1 MSRRWT
7 ALGLLTVAVLL
18 IGVDGTVLALATP
31 FIGNDLGSNATGML
45 WVADIYSFVLAGLLV
60 TMGSLGDRVGHKKL
74 LLWGVVGFGAMSL
87 ATAYAPSVGLLI
99 GARALLG
106 VAGAT
111 LAPSTLALIRG
122 LFSQPRQRTVAI
134 GIWAAGF
141 SAGSALG
148 PVIGGLLLDHFWWGS
163 VFLIN
168 VPVAVVLVVGG
179 IALLPE
185 LPNPNPG
192 PWDLPSAAL
201 SLVGV
206 LGLVYAVKEGAAGG
220 FGAATVIAGMAGV
233 VALALFVRRQLRLTT
248 PLIDLRLFRNTV
260 FSVVVIS
267 NLFVVLG
274 LSGVVFFL
282 SQFFQLVDGYPPIR
296 AGLAEL
302 PAAVAA
308 MTFGVLAVAAVRVWS
323 RRAVLATGLALV
335 GTGLASL
342 TAVDRSTAY
351 PQLAITLFVV
361 GAGLGLAYT
370 VANDIILASVAPQRA
385 GAAAA
390 ISETAYELG
399 MALGIA
405 VLGSIVACVYRG
417 LAIPPG
423 IDGAAARQ
431 ARETLGGA
439 HQVAAS
445 LPAPQAHDLLAA
457 SANAFTDGLAAAA
470 AVGSVLLLVSA
481 AAVWLL
487 LKPRQPDR
495 VSPCSKLNTLSGSYV
510 ALIVRKRS
518 TLGPQ

>member
-1 MSRRWT
+1 
-7 ALGLLTVAVLL
+7 
-18 IGVDGTVLALATP
+18 
-31 FIGNDLGSNATGML
+31 
-45 WVADIYSFVLAGLLV
+45 
-60 TMGSLGDRVGHKKL
+60 
-74 LLWGVVGFGAMSL
+74 
-87 ATAYAPSVGLLI
+87 
-99 GARALLG
+99 
-106 VAGAT
+106 
-111 LAPSTLALIRG
+111 
-122 LFSQPRQRTVAI
+122 LFSQPRERTLAV

-148 PVIGGLLLDHFWWGS
+148 PVIGGFLLEHFWWGS

-168 VPVAVVLVVGG
+168 VPVVLLVVGG

-185 LPNPNPG
+185 LHNPSPG
-192 PWDLPSAAL
+192 PWDLLSAVL

-220 FGAATVIAGMAGV
+220 LGIATVIAGLAGV

-248 PLIDLRLFRNTV
+248 PLIDLRLFRSMV
-260 FSVVVIS
+260 FSVVVVS

-282 SQFFQLVDGYPPIR
+282 SQFFQLVDGYTPMQ
-296 AGLAEL
+296 AGLGEL

-342 TAVDRSTAY
+342 TMVDRSTAY
-351 PQLAITLFVV
+351 PQLALTLFVV

-370 VANDIILASVAPQRA
+370 VANDVILASVAPQRA

-423 IDGAAARQ
+423 IDDAAAGQ

-439 HQVAAS
+439 HQVAAT
-445 LPAPQAHDLLAA
+445 LPGPEAHDLLTA
-457 SANAFTDGLAAAA
+457 SASAFTDGLAVAAG
-470 AVGSVLLLVSA
+470 VGSVLLLVSA

-487 LKPRQPDR
+487 LKPHQPGR

-510 ALIVRKRS
+510 ALTVRKRS
-518 TLGPQ
+518 TFGPQ